1 MVGKHSVG
9 IKFKIN
15 ISQISFRS
23 LNWPELFKTLKQ
35 AMYQTKP
42 VEINL
47 YLQLANQCWW
57 TFLII
62 LTARFYFNKSFLA
75 NSLFKLLFR
84 FIFVWPKSRKTVT
97 RFSSFL
103 TVRGLAQHAFF
114 FKFKTEK
121 NDAFMP
127 KQNSEKSF
135 TLEEKKT
142 KDKKLDYMTTYAW
155 MWLT

>member
-103 TVRGLAQHAFF
+103 TVRGLNMPSSSNLKQ
-114 FKFKTEK
+114 KKMMPSCPNRTQK
-121 NDAFMP
+121 N
-127 KQNSEKSF
+127 NSH
-135 TLEEKKT
+135 
-142 KDKKLDYMTTYAW
+142 
-155 MWLT
+155 